1 MTLKSFKPIKKG
13 NITNQMGINQNNK
26 TKQKV
31 VRHRNQNLRW
41 MNTHHKHNQA
51 NLQYEPTIRQ
61 GKRVVC

>member
-31 VRHRNQNLRW
+31 VRHRNQNLR
-41 MNTHHKHNQA
+41 
-51 NLQYEPTIRQ
+51 
-61 GKRVVC
+61 